1 MKAVNGSIPPPQ
13 PLPSREGSFLDHME
27 PLMKNSNNLFS
38 TPFVMKL
45 PLASEMRELD
55 RQAIEEF
62 GIPGM
67 VLMENAGLGTVLMME
82 RELGPAINGF
92 ALILIGPGNNGGDGL
107 VIGRHLHQRGC
118 EPVFIFLTP
127 PELLKGDA
135 AGNLHIISRLGFP
148 LNLLTTSATLQTLR
162 ELYQQQILRG
172 RSCYALVDAIFG
184 TGLTREISGHVAELI
199 ELINTES
206 WAAAIPR
213 IAVDIPSGLHADS
226 GKVLGACISADHTG
240 TYGCAKAGQLMEQ
253 GTEVCGRLHVI
264 DIGIPPA
271 AFASLGIHQAAIT
284 AAEVRRI
291 LKGIQRKKSS
301 HKGSHGHL
309 LVLAGSIGM
318 TGAAILSVKGA
329 LRSGCG
335 LISLCCPEDLDAIYE
350 ASFFE
355 AMTIPLAASHSCI
368 GMEDLA
374 AIEQHLHGKQA
385 LVIGPG
391 LGTAESTAEL
401 VLHLH
406 RTVRIPMVIDADAI
420 NILAQAGD
428 QLPAPPGPRVFTP
441 HPGEIARVLGT
452 TIAQVQ
458 KDRIGTARAAC
469 GLLDQSAGQC
479 TVILKGVGTV
489 VASPDS
495 QVWINTTGNP
505 GMATAGMGD
514 VLSGVVG
521 ALICQ
526 GLCPPEAA
534 RAAVYL
540 HGLAGDLLFKSMGI
554 GYIASEVADSLP
566 QAIKLMNP

>member
-1 MKAVNGSIPPPQ
+1 MI
-13 PLPSREGSFLDHME
+13 LPFAR
-27 PLMKNSNNLFS
+27 
-38 TPFVMKL
+38 
-45 PLASEMRELD
+45 EMRELD

-92 ALILIGPGNNGGDGL
+92 ALILVGPGNNGGDGL

-118 EPVFIFLTP
+118 EPVFVFLTP
-127 PELLKGDA
+127 PEQLKGDA

-148 LNLLTTSATLQTLR
+148 LHLLTTSATLPTLR
-162 ELYQQQILRG
+162 ELYQQQILGG

-226 GKVLGACISADHTG
+226 GKVLGACISADHTA

-253 GTEVCGRLHVI
+253 GTEVCGRLHVL
-264 DIGIPPA
+264 DIGIPSA
-271 AFASLGIHQAAIT
+271 AFASLGIRQAAIT
-284 AAEVRRI
+284 AEELRRI
-291 LKGIQRKKSS
+291 LKGIQRRKSS

-309 LVLAGSIGM
+309 LVLAGSMGM

-329 LRSGCG
+329 LRGGCG

-350 ASFFE
+350 ASFVE
-355 AMTIPLAASHSCI
+355 AMTIPLAASRSCI

-401 VLHLH
+401 VLHLYGS
-406 RTVRIPMVIDADAI
+406 VRIPMVVDADAI
-420 NILAQAGD
+420 NILARAGD
-428 QLPAPPGPRVFTP
+428 HIPAPPGPRVFTP

-452 TIAQVQ
+452 TIAHVQ
-458 KDRIGTARAAC
+458 EDRIGAARAAC
-469 GLLDQSAGQC
+469 QFLDQSAGQC

-526 GLCPPEAA
+526 GLCHPEAA

-540 HGLAGDLLFKSMGI
+540 HGLAGDLLFKTMGI